1 MNLIETNFSFN
12 FQILIALIFVFNI
25 YFVVFLVEINKKQK
39 KIENQWSKT
48 LQEFSKPLQNI
59 SRNKI

>member
-39 KIENQWSKT
+39 KIENQ
-48 LQEFSKPLQNI
+48 
-59 SRNKI
+59 